1 MNRDVA
7 TIPKRIASIKF
18 SLMDPT
24 EIRKMSAVEVK
35 TADTY
40 KDDGHAYRQGLMDN
54 RMGVIEPGVRC
65 ETCGNKH
72 DVCPSHFGH
81 IQLELPVIHI
91 GFTAL
96 LKTALKATCN
106 TCSRILLHEKE
117 GTHPI
122 DSEKSE
128 QDFYRHRVY
137 DVIQKHGVGS
147 TEFKKVIKEIVKECS
162 SLKRQVCMH
171 CQSEQGKIQL
181 DKPTTFKEKK
191 ADKGEH
197 KLNARDIREW
207 LERIPDEDLIFIGMD
222 FASSRPEWTIMRV

>member
-18 SLMDPT
+18 SLMDPN

-40 KDDGHAYRQGLMDN
+40 KDDGHAYRQGLMDS

-72 DVCPSHFGH
+72 DQCPSHFGH

-96 LKTALKATCN
+96 LKTALKSTCN
-106 TCSRILLHEKE
+106 TCSRILLHERE

-122 DSEKSE
+122 DPEKSE
-128 QDFYRHRVY
+128 QDYYCLLYTSPSPRDGLLSRMP
-137 DVIQKHGVGS
+137 
-147 TEFKKVIKEIVKECS
+147 S
-162 SLKRQVCMH
+162 S
-171 CQSEQGKIQL
+171 
-181 DKPTTFKEKK
+181 
-191 ADKGEH
+191 A
-197 KLNARDIREW
+197 
-207 LERIPDEDLIFIGMD
+207 
-222 FASSRPEWTIMRV
+222 